1 MKRCIVML
9 MMVAFCFRGFGQAQ
23 EAQQLLLNAEKLA
36 QLKQILSDMKKG
48 YEVVSKGYTKIKD
61 ISKGNFKLHET
72 FLDKMLQ
79 VSPAVKNY
87 KRIAD
92 IIRQQKQI
100 VSEYKFAFQRFKG
113 SDLFNDKEI
122 GYLTSVYDGL
132 VDRSLENLNE
142 LAMVITASK
151 FRMSDEERIK
161 AIDRIFIDMEDK
173 LVFLRS
179 FNKST
184 NVLAMQRS
192 KEKREVEVSRRLN
205 GVK

>member
-1 MKRCIVML
+1 MKRYVVIMVM
-9 MMVAFCFRGFGQAQ
+9 VTFCFRGFSQAQ

-79 VSPAVKNY
+79 VSPTVRNY
-87 KRIAD
+87 KRVAD

-100 VSEYKFAFQRFKG
+100 ISEHKAAFQKFKA
-113 SDLFNDKEI
+113 SNLFNDKEI
-122 GYLTSVYDGL
+122 RYLTSVYDGL

-151 FRMSDEERIK
+151 LRMSDEERIK
-161 AIDRIFIDMEDK
+161 AIDRIFSDMEDK

-179 FNKST
+179 FNKRT
-184 NVLAMQRS
+184 NVLAMQRF